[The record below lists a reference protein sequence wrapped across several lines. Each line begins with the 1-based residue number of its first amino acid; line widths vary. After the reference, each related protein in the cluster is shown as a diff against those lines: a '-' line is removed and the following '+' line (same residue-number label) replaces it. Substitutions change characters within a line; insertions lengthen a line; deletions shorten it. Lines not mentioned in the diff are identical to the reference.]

1 MMWRRLS
8 AGELCRSAEGPRLNG
23 NRSPQALVEHME
35 NDWLVLWGWDPGQGR
50 ASVPILHQEFV
61 DLLKVWVA
69 ARSVCTT

>member
-1 MMWRRLS
+1 
-8 AGELCRSAEGPRLNG
+8 
-23 NRSPQALVEHME
+23 ME

-61 DLLKVWVA
+61 DLLKAWVA